1 MKKKNKV
8 TYEENQEKKHINKRP
23 PPSRKPPSPIFS
35 HLFRKRNGKHLLR
48 TRARRKN
55 SEENSELVGLLDR
68 PSLSHLQ
75 PPSQNPIPG
84 ARCFLTAVYLIQ
96 GGPAVKLSRFQPAFR
111 ALHRGGAAC
120 PAPLW
125 FCLPAHGCPALL
137 ARASYPSNRKL
148 VGGIW

>member
-1 MKKKNKV
+1 MKKNKV

-23 PPSRKPPSPIFS
+23 PPSRKPPPPIFS

-55 SEENSELVGLLDR
+55 SEENGWLGCWTVHPCLTCST
-68 PSLSHLQ
+68 
-75 PPSQNPIPG
+75 PSQNPIPG